1 MTTAHL
7 PLTKPP
13 TAPASPPAV
22 PVSPA
27 PAAVSPPPVSVSPAP
42 RDRSAL
48 AWRALAVVAVL
59 GAVAVAGIGFAGSYS
74 ALRALAVDK
83 GFGDFAPAFPI
94 GVDAGIIV
102 ALALDLYLAR
112 RGLSWPFLRPVAHG
126 LTLATVYFNANAGE
140 HSPAEDPVAAAMHA
154 VMPVLFV
161 VAVEAAR
168 YLVIRTSGLAHGT
181 RPDGVPLHRWVLA
194 PWPTWRLYRR
204 MRVWGLTSYTE
215 AVDRDQELRVYQVM
229 LERRYGSVRKAPS
242 DARLPL
248 TMARYG
254 LTVDEALALPQ
265 EAAEREQRRREAAE
279 ARKVAEQVRAAER
292 AAELEAARLR
302 AAGLVDAA
310 RHEVTASTGAAEAR
324 ARATVTAVERSAALE
339 TEALESAAAAEAD
352 ARKAAAERAAAEDR
366 KAAAETAAAAAE
378 IERSARETEQ
388 AAREAEARAAEAE
401 ARTADAEA
409 RKAAAERAT
418 AENRKAAAEAA
429 AAAAEIELRA
439 AEAEDLARLSPRERT
454 VRKLARII
462 LAEHAGDA
470 DRMPLD
476 AISDAFN
483 VATGTASQ
491 YRQEAARLIHDG
503 YRG

>member
-1 MTTAHL
+1 M
-7 PLTKPP
+7 
-13 TAPASPPAV
+13 
-22 PVSPA
+22 
-27 PAAVSPPPVSVSPAP
+27 
-42 RDRSAL
+42 
-48 AWRALAVVAVL
+48 AVL
-59 GAVAVAGIGFAGSYS
+59 GAVVVAGIGFAGSYS

-102 ALALDLYLAR
+102 ALALDLHFAR

-126 LTLATVYFNANAGE
+126 LTLATIYFNANAGQ

-181 RPDGVPLHRWVLA
+181 RPDGVPLHRWMLA
-194 PWPTWRLYRR
+194 PLPTFGMWRR
-204 MRVWGLTSYTE
+204 MRLWGLTSYAE
-215 AVDRDQELRVYQVM
+215 AVDRDQALRVYRVM
-229 LERRYGSVRKAPS
+229 LERKHGSVRKAPS

-265 EAAEREQRRREAAE
+265 EAAEREQRRREDEE
-279 ARKVAEQVRAAER
+279 ARKAAEEIRAAER
-292 AAELEAARLR
+292 AAKLEASRLR

-310 RHEVTASTGAAEAR
+310 RHEVTASTGAAEVR

-339 TEALESAAAAEAD
+339 TEALESAAAAEAR
-352 ARKAAAERAAAEDR
+352 AREAAADRAAAEAR

-378 IERSARETEQ
+378 TERAARETEQ
-388 AAREAEARAAEAE
+388 ATREAEARAAEAE
-401 ARTADAEA
+401 ARTAAAEA
-409 RKAAAERAT
+409 RKATADRAAAEA
-418 AENRKAAAEAA
+418 RKAAAEAA
-429 AAAAEIELRA
+429 AAAAETELRA
-439 AEAEDLARLSPRERT
+439 ADAEDLARLSPRERT
-454 VRKLARII
+454 VRKLARIV
-462 LAEHAGDA
+462 LAQHGGDA
-470 DRMPLD
+470 DRMSLE
-476 AISDAFN
+476 AITDTFG

-491 YRQEAARLIHDG
+491 YRQEAARLIQDG
-503 YRG
+503 YRP

>member
-7 PLTKPP
+7 PLTAPP
-13 TAPASPPAV
+13 ASPASPPAV
-22 PVSPA
+22 PVSRA
-27 PAAVSPPPVSVSPAP
+27 PADASPTAAAVSPAP

-48 AWRALAVVAVL
+48 AWKALAVVAVL
-59 GAVAVAGIGFAGSYS
+59 GAAVVAGIGFAGSYS
-74 ALRALAVDK
+74 ALRALAADK

-102 ALALDLYLAR
+102 ALALDLHFAR

-126 LTLATVYFNANAGE
+126 LTLATIYFNANAGE

-181 RPDGVPLHRWVLA
+181 RPDGVPLHRWLLA
-194 PWPTWRLYRR
+194 PVPTFALWRR
-204 MRVWGLTSYTE
+204 MRVWGLTSYAA
-215 AVDRDQELRVYQVM
+215 AVDRDQALRVYRVM
-229 LERRYGSVRKAPS
+229 LERKYGSVRKAPS

-248 TMARYG
+248 TMAPYG
-254 LTVDEALALPQ
+254 LTVEEALALPQ
-265 EAAEREQRRREAAE
+265 EAAERDQRRREDEE
-279 ARKVAEQVRAAER
+279 ARKVAEEIRAAER
-292 AAELEAARLR
+292 AAELEASRLR

-310 RHEVTASTGAAEAR
+310 RHEVTASTGAAEVR

-339 TEALESAAAAEAD
+339 TEALESAAAAEAR
-352 ARKAAAERAAAEDR
+352 AREAAAERAASEDR

-378 IERSARETEQ
+378 TER
-388 AAREAEARAAEAE
+388 AAREAERAAREAEHQAAEAA

-409 RKAAAERAT
+409 RTAAAERAA
-418 AENRKAAAEAA
+418 AEHRKAAAEAA
-429 AAAAEIELRA
+429 AAAAETELRA

-454 VRKLARII
+454 VRKLARLV
-462 LAEHAGDA
+462 LAQHGGDA
-470 DRMPLD
+470 DRMPLE
-476 AISDAFN
+476 AITDTFG

-491 YRQEAARLIHDG
+491 YRQEAARLIQEG